1 MKFKY
6 CFWWMN
12 ILSADK
18 MNAMC
23 VAECAISRTHRLP
36 ANENRLHFYTTERID
51 ASEIIGD
58 SSCQQAEFSC
68 NRYSQLDS
76 PFDGFGMEM
85 KNLHRVYNKTECFYF
100 KLSRIVQAAEEKKN
114 MCKYWNNDSANWS
127 RMYNFNLHC
136 FCALCFVR
144 RWKVAV
150 KLSTLQ
156 SSFFPTVFDSFG
168 LKQSVVKLGVHKR
181 APDARRVSAASNQI
195 QYSW

>member
-1 MKFKY
+1 
-6 CFWWMN
+6 MN

-58 SSCQQAEFSC
+58 SACQQAEFSC

-100 KLSRIVQAAEEKKN
+100 KLSRIVQVAEEKKTCVN
-114 MCKYWNNDSANWS
+114 IEITIRRIGRECTISIS
-127 RMYNFNLHC
+127 IV
-136 FCALCFVR
+136 FVHFVLFGVE
-144 RWKVAV
+144 KSS
-150 KLSTLQ
+150 LS
-156 SSFFPTVFDSFG
+156 
-168 LKQSVVKLGVHKR
+168 
-181 APDARRVSAASNQI
+181 
-195 QYSW
+195 